1 MNPTKM
7 DIIRRLAEA
16 GLKPPQVVTLAVTNH
31 CNLSCRHCWPISV
44 PDEKLSQVPKN
55 QVLRLIDGF
64 ATLGAKT
71 IVITGGEPLTHPD
84 WLDLLSFACTRP
96 GVREV
101 RLQTNAILI
110 TQAHVQALLSL
121 KNQGLIIQTSL
132 EGATPV
138 PHDRVRGPGSFDRT
152 MKGLWLLANNGM
164 ASKICIAFTEM
175 QHNFED
181 IPDLLKIAD
190 DMGIGQFVTGTL
202 VPGGRAAQ
210 PGSLAP
216 PMPAQYKKLL
226 ALYQRDKTFKD
237 RYHRIGNISALEW
250 FMDTADA
257 AGTCCT
263 FIETPYVTAEGR
275 LYPCVMLHAD
285 NFAAKGVYGRPLTT
299 VIAENIESWSRL
311 QRISHSRLTR
321 IDTCKDCTAY
331 AKCGTGCMG
340 RAYVAHGEF
349 FSVED
354 RCQLR
359 KAVYQRTCTT
369 Q

>member
-1 MNPTKM
+1 M
-7 DIIRRLAEA
+7 LADS
-16 GLKPPQVVTLAVTNH
+16 G
-31 CNLSCRHCWPISV
+31 
-44 PDEKLSQVPKN
+44 PDEKAPLVPKN

-64 ATLGAKT
+64 ATLGAEK

-84 WLDLLSFACTRP
+84 WFDLLSFACTRP
-96 GVREV
+96 GIREV

-110 TQAHVQALLSL
+110 TPAHVEALLSL
-121 KNQGLIIQTSL
+121 KDRGLIIQTSL
-132 EGATPV
+132 EGATPTA
-138 PHDRVRGPGSFDRT
+138 HDRVRGTGSFDRT
-152 MKGLWLLANNGM
+152 MKGLRLLKKNGM
-164 ASKICIAFTEM
+164 ASQICITFTEM

-210 PGSLAP
+210 PGGLAP
-216 PMPAQYKKLL
+216 PMPAQYEKLL
-226 ALYQRDKTFKD
+226 ARYQGDKTFKD
-237 RYHRIGNISALEW
+237 RYHRIGNIAALEW

-263 FIETPYVTAEGR
+263 FIETPYVTAEGN

-285 NFAAKGVYGRPLTT
+285 DFAATGVYDRPLTT
-299 VIAENIESWSRL
+299 AIAENIESWSRL

-331 AKCGTGCMG
+331 AKCGAGCMG
-340 RAYVAHGEF
+340 RAYSAYGDF
-349 FSVED
+349 FAVED
-354 RCQLR
+354 RCGLR
-359 KAVYQRTCTT
+359 KAVYHHNSDIR
-369 Q
+369 